1 MDGVQAKHESI
12 FLSSY
17 FTSYKL
23 VISWIGNHPCI
34 LLNAEKRN
42 QDPSFSPHCSPAI
55 AINLQL
61 RLGLAKLQTLTLF
74 TLPPICYCFSVLTCD
89 MGTLCHCRVRASQV
103 TGQSP
108 SVLLLVVTLSCTE
121 SNCTH
126 LVGLVERK
134 YKKKI
139 I

>member
-42 QDPSFSPHCSPAI
+42 QDPSFSPNCSPAI

-74 TLPPICYCFSVLTCD
+74 TLPPICYCFRSVVKIHFSFD
-89 MGTLCHCRVRASQV
+89 RV
-103 TGQSP
+103 GLLFKE
-108 SVLLLVVTLSCTE
+108 LLLSNYILLLQRSNLTPNVQLSTCPLPTFQ
-121 SNCTH
+121 
-126 LVGLVERK
+126 
-134 YKKKI
+134 
-139 I
+139 